1 MIKKSEYFKTLCNIS
16 RAFGVTQDKELLL
29 QMIVQGAIETMGG
42 KAACLFLEDE
52 KKGVFVPVSQAGL
65 SDNYIHAD
73 FNHSKREVEGILE
86 GGFLVFYDVA
96 TDLRLDN
103 KEVKSAEGI
112 KSILVVPVLVREK
125 AIGVLALYTGE
136 NRNFDK
142 DEVDFLSAMAEQGGM
157 AIQNARLIERIKKNS
172 TLFHKLASGLN
183 SCVDVNRILEIMAED
198 LVVALGMVGASIRIV
213 SEKESDIHLIYHNGL
228 SQEFIEKSHTVVKDI
243 EQEVLGGKTVIIN
256 NIYNDGRIKHKESM
270 TKDRIVSMLCVPV
283 RSRDRIIGDMKMYFG
298 VERQF
303 PEDIIMLVNA
313 IAHQGGLAIQN
324 VSIQTLFKEKTGLDA
339 NNVMIENVIFE

>member
-16 RAFGVTQDKELLL
+16 RAFGVTQEKELLL
-29 QMIVQGAIETMGG
+29 QMIVQGAIDTMGG

-65 SDNYIHAD
+65 SENYIHSD
-73 FNHSKREVEGILE
+73 LNHSKREVEGILE
-86 GGFLVFYDVA
+86 GGFLVFYDAA

-103 KEVKSAEGI
+103 QDLKAAEGI

-136 NRNFDK
+136 HRNFDK

-157 AIQNARLIERIKKNS
+157 AIQNARLVERIKKNS
-172 TLFHKLASGLN
+172 ILFHKLASGLN
-183 SCVDVNRILEIMAED
+183 SCMDVKKILAIMAED
-198 LVVALGMVGASIRIV
+198 MVSALGMVGASVRIV
-213 SEKESDIHLIYHNGL
+213 NEKKSAIDLTYHYGL
-228 SQEFIEKSHTVVKDI
+228 SQAFIEKSNAAVQEI
-243 EQEVLGGKTVIIN
+243 EPEVLSGETVIIN
-256 NIYNDGRIKHKESM
+256 NIYGDVRIKHKETM
-270 TKDRIVSMLCVPV
+270 TRDRIVSMLCVPV
-283 RSRDRIIGDMKMYFG
+283 RSRDRVIGDMKMYFG

-324 VSIQTLFKEKTGLDA
+324 VSMQTLLKQTTGVDV
-339 NNVMIENVIFE
+339 NGVMIETALFE